1 MMPLRGVQTM
11 LGTDRD
17 DTKTLKEVLRA
28 SLPRLEAKIAEIANG
43 ACDKDFGIILVSWDN
58 LKRSV
63 DATLTSMAR
72 EAAIKRAANSDR
84 EARYGQSGDVA
95 QKPTDIRPVGG
106 DPLRAFPAFA
116 ALRDKWGLRM
126 TSFTDHVMHCV
137 VRLEG
142 ESFDLMI
149 GEDRGDDW
157 FMIRPKGSSR
167 DWWIS
172 EVLHEMGLW
181 NYSREGVDHRKL
193 ARVLEQNLPA
203 VLVHIA
209 EKENYSGSA

>member
-1 MMPLRGVQTM
+1 MMPLSGVQTI
-11 LGTDRD
+11 LGTDRED
-17 DTKTLKEVLRA
+17 ASTLEALLRG
-28 SLPRLEAKIAEIANG
+28 SFPRLEAKVTEIATG
-43 ACDKDFGIILVSWDN
+43 ACDEDFGITLVSWDN

-63 DATLTSMAR
+63 DATLASMAR
-72 EAAIKRAANSDR
+72 EAALKHAANPRYSQSSDVVQTP
-84 EARYGQSGDVA
+84 A
-95 QKPTDIRPVGG
+95 DIRPIR
-106 DPLRAFPAFA
+106 DPLRVFPAFA

-126 TSFTDHVMHCV
+126 TSFTDAGMHWV

-142 ESFDLMI
+142 ESFDLVI
-149 GEDRGDDW
+149 GEDRSDDW
-157 FMIRPKGSSR
+157 FLIRPKGSNR

-181 NYSREGVDHRKL
+181 SNLRERVDHREL

-209 EKENYSGSA
+209 EKESPSGSA